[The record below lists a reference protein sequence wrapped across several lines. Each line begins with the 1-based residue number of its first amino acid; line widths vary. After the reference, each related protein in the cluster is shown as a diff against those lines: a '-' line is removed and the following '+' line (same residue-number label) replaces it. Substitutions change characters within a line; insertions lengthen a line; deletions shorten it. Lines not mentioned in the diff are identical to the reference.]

1 MAKHCLAEGR
11 EHFSCA
17 PLHVRAA
24 GQHLTEGQRNSRI
37 FFFAQRVHP
46 KNYIIKEK
54 PRKTRT
60 QARLKE
66 KLLLCFKNIVLGA
79 HRYRHAPRQ
88 FPTEVSGKN
97 EAKKMPW

>member
-1 MAKHCLAEGR
+1 MRTIALAGCGPALDRGAAKFAVF
-11 EHFSCA
+11 FS
-17 PLHVRAA
+17 
-24 GQHLTEGQRNSRI
+24 
-37 FFFAQRVHP
+37 AQRVHP

-54 PRKTRT
+54 PRKRRT

-79 HRYRHAPRQ
+79 RRYRHAQRQ